1 MVMTY
6 KKEVIWDTIRRV
18 ILCLFILFIGYTLA
32 SKLLDLESF
41 QVNLVKTGL
50 FSTGEVWAISVFAL
64 VVELVSVVFLV
75 ARERLGVYLSIL
87 MMLSFTAYIV
97 MLKLFG
103 RYEVCGCGGILNGM
117 SFYSHLLVNVVIL
130 ILLFSI
136 YLTYSNHHV
145 ETKRWRSVFLGLCP
159 VALVALVVVFVYN
172 RGIATNYRES
182 IHRIILED
190 RKGISFLGYR
200 APEVFIAEQSS
211 VSDSLYIHTEEEND
225 KTMSYIYESGS
236 DKLVWSGETP
246 GINLPIVSFKDGVL
260 VWLSNMSLY
269 ASNGGS
275 SQPRKLCEDVLNATF
290 VESQGILILS
300 FDPHSQEAIFFMLR
314 NYREVE
320 RVSSFKVTDRL
331 LTSPQAAL
339 ILDGEFKT
347 TGSSIT
353 YTCFYTPNV
362 YVYSCGTGSVR
373 SVGTIDRVPV
383 PMLAYA
389 NGLFVLKRG
398 SAFKSN
404 LFSFVKDGSLYV
416 FSYRVGDYKTGF
428 LLDVYSLNNSTY
440 QGSLLLKDP
449 KRLASNYKLEEVT
462 VQGSLLEIKQEDGLR
477 FVYSFQRG
485 SEK

>member
-130 ILLFSI
+130 ILLLSI

-145 ETKRWRSVFLGLCP
+145 ETKRWRSVSLGLCP

-320 RVSSFKVTDRL
+320 RVSSFK
-331 LTSPQAAL
+331 
-339 ILDGEFKT
+339 
-347 TGSSIT
+347 GSSIT